1 MYFIYTVEGTPN
13 LEQVIPQLKL
23 HGIKHVT
30 LMPFMM
36 VAGDMLTMT
45 WLVLNQI
52 PHKSILEKEGFKVDT
67 YLHGLGENQ
76 NIRNL
81 FVERANESWDALQK

>member
-1 MYFIYTVEGTPN
+1 
-13 LEQVIPQLKL
+13 
-23 HGIKHVT
+23 
-30 LMPFMM
+30 
-36 VAGDMLTMT
+36 MLTMT

-52 PHKSILEKEGFKVDT
+52 PINPSIEKEGFKVDT